1 MRTATSSPP
10 FTRYNSM
17 QELIPLHL
25 QTIDGN
31 AVRSTQSIS
40 IKDLVMNYSF
50 NIISPVKTK
59 KEVQSMFRLKY
70 RGVDWWSEN
79 INE

>member
-1 MRTATSSPP
+1 
-10 FTRYNSM
+10 M